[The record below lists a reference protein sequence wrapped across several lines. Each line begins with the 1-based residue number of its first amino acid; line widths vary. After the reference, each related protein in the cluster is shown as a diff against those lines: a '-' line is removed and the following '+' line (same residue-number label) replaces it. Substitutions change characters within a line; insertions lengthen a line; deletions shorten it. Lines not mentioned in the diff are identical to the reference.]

1 MAGSGFAITMTSDN
15 TMFAAAHAAADDPA
29 EWSRLVLD
37 CVTRLGPAAGRANL
51 GFVYVTDLLAARL
64 PDIVAMLRQTTGI
77 KDWVGS
83 VGIGISGTGIEY
95 FDQPAL
101 AVMTASLPADAFRLM
116 PHLRESLDE
125 LGPARDW
132 LRQQAKQAG
141 PLGAPMLGVVH
152 ADPRNERLSDL
163 VSDLASEVGFLVGGL
178 ASSRGAMDQ
187 VAGTVARGGLS
198 GVLLSPSVVV
208 ATGLSQGCSPIGPV
222 RTVTA
227 GRQNILMEI
236 DDRPAL
242 DVFKQDIGEVL
253 ARRLENVAGHIHAAF
268 PVAGSDTGDYL
279 VRNLIGI
286 DRERGWL
293 AVGERVA
300 TGDRLLFVRRDRQA
314 AEEDLVRMLQR
325 VRRGTNAPPRAGIY
339 FSCIAR
345 GPNLFGPES
354 AELGLLRRELGEFPL
369 VGMFCNGEISN
380 SRLYGYT
387 GVLAL
392 FL

>member
-1 MAGSGFAITMTSDN
+1 MNQSSN
-15 TMFAAAHAAADDPA
+15 TPHFAAAHAASADAA
-29 EWSRLVLD
+29 EWGRLALQ
-37 CVTRLGPAAGRANL
+37 CVARLGPAAEQAHL
-51 GFVYVTDLLAARL
+51 GFVYVTDLLAPRL
-64 PDIVAMLRQTTGI
+64 TEIVAVLRQATGI

-83 VGIGISGTGIEY
+83 VGMGISAAGVEY

-101 AVMTASLPADAFRLM
+101 AVMTAALPADSFRL
-116 PHLRESLDE
+116 LLNVRESLDE
-125 LGPARDW
+125 IGEVRNW
-132 LRQQAKQAG
+132 LRAQTERAG

-152 ADPRNERLSDL
+152 ADPRNDRLPQL
-163 VSDLASEVGFLVGGL
+163 VNDLADEVGFLVGGL
-178 ASSRGAMDQ
+178 ASGRGEMDQ
-187 VAGTVARGGLS
+187 VAGTVCRGGLS
-198 GVLLSPSVVV
+198 GVLLAPSIAV

-227 GRQNILMEI
+227 GRQNVLMEI
-236 DDRPAL
+236 DGRPAL
-242 DVFKQDIGEVL
+242 DVFKEDIGDML
-253 ARRLENVAGHIHAAF
+253 ARQLHKIAGYIHAAF
-268 PVAGSDTGDYL
+268 PVTGADTGDYL
-279 VRNLIGI
+279 VRNLVGI
-286 DRERGWL
+286 DPARGWL

-300 TGDRLLFVRRDRQA
+300 TGDRLLFVQRDRRA

-325 VRRGTNAPPRAGIY
+325 IRRGATAPPRAGLY

-345 GPNLFGPES
+345 GPNLFGPDS
-354 AELGLLRRELGEFPL
+354 AELGLLRRELGDLPL